1 MLKSKRPLR
10 MFLSLLFAVTLVF
23 SMSTVAFSADD
34 EDGSSG
40 VHKDPTTFEK
50 NFDLTPAQK
59 EYTITKIND
68 VVSKIT
74 KPEMSDLEKYYRLA
88 VWENRHVKYDNAFW
102 FGTYNFDVYRHQW
115 DTYGVLTDRSVC
127 VGMAIAYAHLCHAA
141 DLPCKFARCDPRIL
155 DHTISYIP
163 DINDNAYYVDVTENS
178 FLMSEDSEWSF
189 EPIDKAFSNITKFC
203 KDGSFEYYSTY
214 NTSDYSDGDESVGKK
229 DKYDEQTDQD
239 GDKGDNRARLPGNLK
254 DFYKTSYEDWY
265 REYALHDPA
274 VTDKEFAD
282 DYVEKGSG
290 LPASDPDY
298 YHASYQDFSKYP
310 AQPYYPRPSN
320 KVTGI
325 WFLDDFY
332 KEPTEVRDTVLNK
345 SFDGEVLDISGLAD
359 IYYDCNI
366 ADNLEID
373 VTDDIMVRYFP
384 SAENGKVIAWADS
397 LKTGVDY
404 KVKCTSFNPDKGKAT
419 IALIA
424 AGDYNGIYKFDVR
437 IPVSIE
443 NAKTVLYKD
452 TFTYNGKVQKPKVK
466 TIKGLS
472 LKAGSDYTMDWSTNN
487 SKNAGTYLVII
498 DGKGNYSGSTDAIYT
513 IKKAKNPMKLK
524 GKTIQLKKKKLK
536 KKSQNIKRA
545 KAFKVSKAKGKMT
558 YKLVSAKKAGKNFK
572 KKFKINAKTG
582 KITVKKKTKKGLY
595 EVTVKVKATG
605 NANYK
610 ASPWKKVAFKVN
622 IK

>member
-34 EDGSSG
+34 DEYSR
-40 VHKDPTTFEK
+40 VHKDPATFEK

-102 FGTYNFDVYRHQW
+102 GGGYNFDVYRHQW

-141 DLPCKFARCDPRIL
+141 DLPCKFARCDPRVL

-163 DINDNAYYVDVTENS
+163 DINGNAYYVDVTENS
-178 FLMSEDSEWSF
+178 FLMSEDSAWSF

-239 GDKGDNRARLPGNLK
+239 NDEDDNRARFPGNLK

-310 AQPYYPRPSN
+310 AQPYYSRPSN

-332 KEPTEVRDTVLNK
+332 KEPTKVRDTVLNN
-345 SFDGEVLDISGLAD
+345 SFDGEVLNISGLAD
-359 IYYDCNI
+359 IYYECNI

-472 LKAGSDYTMDWSTNN
+472 LKAGSDYTMDWSTKN
-487 SKNAGTYLVII
+487 SKNAGTYLVTI

-595 EVTVKVKATG
+595 KVTVKVKAKG
-605 NANYK
+605 NTNYK

>member
-34 EDGSSG
+34 DEYSR
-40 VHKDPTTFEK
+40 VHKDPATFEK

-102 FGTYNFDVYRHQW
+102 GGGYNFDVYRHQW

-178 FLMSEDSEWSF
+178 FLMSEDSAWSF
-189 EPIDKAFSNITKFC
+189 EPIDKAFSNITKLC

-239 GDKGDNRARLPGNLK
+239 NDEDDNRARFPGNLK

-282 DYVEKGSG
+282 KYVENGSG
-290 LPASDPDY
+290 LPASDPHY

-310 AQPYYPRPSN
+310 AQPYYSRPSN

-332 KEPTEVRDTVLNK
+332 KEPTKVRDTVLNN
-345 SFDGEVLDISGLAD
+345 SFDGEVLNISGLAD
-359 IYYDCNI
+359 IYYECNI

-472 LKAGSDYTMDWSTNN
+472 LKAGSDYTMDWSTEN
-487 SKNAGTYLVII
+487 SKNAGTYLVTI

-595 EVTVKVKATG
+595 KVTVKVKAKG
-605 NANYK
+605 NTNYK

>member
-1 MLKSKRPLR
+1 
-10 MFLSLLFAVTLVF
+10 
-23 SMSTVAFSADD
+23 
-34 EDGSSG
+34 
-40 VHKDPTTFEK
+40 
-50 NFDLTPAQK
+50 
-59 EYTITKIND
+59 
-68 VVSKIT
+68 
-74 KPEMSDLEKYYRLA
+74 
-88 VWENRHVKYDNAFW
+88 
-102 FGTYNFDVYRHQW
+102 
-115 DTYGVLTDRSVC
+115 
-127 VGMAIAYAHLCHAA
+127 MAIAYAHLCHAA

-178 FLMSEDSEWSF
+178 FLMSEDSAWSF
-189 EPIDKAFSNITKFC
+189 EPIDKAFSNITKLC

-239 GDKGDNRARLPGNLK
+239 NDEDDNRARFPGNLK

-282 DYVEKGSG
+282 KYVEKGSG
-290 LPASDPDY
+290 LPASDPHY

-310 AQPYYPRPSN
+310 AQPYYSRPSN

-332 KEPTEVRDTVLNK
+332 KEPTKVRDTVLNN
-345 SFDGEVLDISGLAD
+345 SFDGEVLNISGLAD
-359 IYYDCNI
+359 IYYECNI

-472 LKAGSDYTMDWSTNN
+472 LKAGSDYTMDWSTEN
-487 SKNAGTYLVII
+487 SKNAGTYLVTI

-595 EVTVKVKATG
+595 KVTVKVKAKG
-605 NANYK
+605 NTNYK

>member
-34 EDGSSG
+34 DEYSR
-40 VHKDPTTFEK
+40 VHKDPATFEK

-102 FGTYNFDVYRHQW
+102 GGGYNFDVYRHQW

-163 DINDNAYYVDVTENS
+163 DINGNAYYVDVTENS
-178 FLMSEDSEWSF
+178 FLMSEDSAWSF
-189 EPIDKAFSNITKFC
+189 EPIDKAFSNITKLC

-239 GDKGDNRARLPGNLK
+239 NDEDDNRARFPGNLK

-282 DYVEKGSG
+282 KYVEKGSG

-310 AQPYYPRPSN
+310 AQPYYSRPSN

-332 KEPTEVRDTVLNK
+332 KEPTKVRDTVLNN
-345 SFDGEVLDISGLAD
+345 SFDGEVLNISGLAD
-359 IYYDCNI
+359 IYYECNI

-472 LKAGSDYTMDWSTNN
+472 LKAGSDYTMDWSTEN
-487 SKNAGTYLVII
+487 SKNAGTYLVTI

-595 EVTVKVKATG
+595 KVTVKVKAKG
-605 NANYK
+605 NTNYK

>member
-34 EDGSSG
+34 DEFSR
-40 VHKDPTTFEK
+40 VHKDPATFEK

-141 DLPCKFARCDPRIL
+141 DLPCKFARCDPRVL

-163 DINDNAYYVDVTENS
+163 DINGNAYYVDVTENS
-178 FLMSEDSEWSF
+178 FLMSEDSAWSF
-189 EPIDKAFSNITKFC
+189 EPIDKAFSNITKLC

-239 GDKGDNRARLPGNLK
+239 NDEDDNRARFPGNLK

-282 DYVEKGSG
+282 EYVEKGSG

-310 AQPYYPRPSN
+310 AQPYYSRPSN

-332 KEPTEVRDTVLNK
+332 KEPTKVRDTVLNN
-345 SFDGEVLDISGLAD
+345 SFDGEVLNISGLAD
-359 IYYDCNI
+359 IYYECNI

-472 LKAGSDYTMDWSTNN
+472 LKAGSDYTMDWSTDN
-487 SKNAGTYLVII
+487 SKNAGTYLVTI

-595 EVTVKVKATG
+595 KVTVKVKAKG
-605 NANYK
+605 NTNYK

>member
-34 EDGSSG
+34 DEYSR
-40 VHKDPTTFEK
+40 VHKDPATFEK

-102 FGTYNFDVYRHQW
+102 GGGYNFDVYRHQW

-141 DLPCKFARCDPRIL
+141 DLPCKFARCDPSVL

-163 DINDNAYYVDVTENS
+163 DINGNAYYVDVTENS
-178 FLMSEDSEWSF
+178 FLMSEDSAWSF
-189 EPIDKAFSNITKFC
+189 EPIDKAFSNITKLC

-239 GDKGDNRARLPGNLK
+239 NDEDDNRARFPGNLK

-282 DYVEKGSG
+282 EYVEKGSG

-310 AQPYYPRPSN
+310 AQPYYSRPSN

-332 KEPTEVRDTVLNK
+332 KEPTKVRDTVLNN
-345 SFDGEVLDISGLAD
+345 SFDGEVLNISGLAD
-359 IYYDCNI
+359 IYYECNI

-472 LKAGSDYTMDWSTNN
+472 LKAGSDYTMDWSTEN
-487 SKNAGTYLVII
+487 SKNAGTYLVTI

-595 EVTVKVKATG
+595 KVTVKVKAKG
-605 NANYK
+605 NTNYK

>member
-34 EDGSSG
+34 DEFSR
-40 VHKDPTTFEK
+40 VHKDPATFEK

-102 FGTYNFDVYRHQW
+102 GGGYNFDVYRHQW

-141 DLPCKFARCDPRIL
+141 DLPCKFARCDPRVL

-163 DINDNAYYVDVTENS
+163 DINGNAYYVDVTENS

-239 GDKGDNRARLPGNLK
+239 NDEDDNRARFPGNLK

-282 DYVEKGSG
+282 EYVEKGSG

-310 AQPYYPRPSN
+310 AQPYYSRPSN

-332 KEPTEVRDTVLNK
+332 KEPTKVRDTVLNN
-345 SFDGEVLDISGLAD
+345 SFDGEVLNISGLAD

-366 ADNLEID
+366 ADDLEID
-373 VTDDIMVRYFP
+373 VTEDIMVRYFP
-384 SAENGKVIAWADS
+384 SAENGEVIAWADS

-443 NAKTVLYKD
+443 DAKTVLYKD

-472 LKAGSDYTMDWSTNN
+472 LKAGSDYTMDWSTDN
-487 SKNAGTYLVII
+487 SKNAGTYLVTI

-545 KAFKVSKAKGKMT
+545 KAFKVSKAKGKLT

-595 EVTVKVKATG
+595 KVTVKVKAKG
-605 NANYK
+605 NTNYK

>member
-34 EDGSSG
+34 DEYSR
-40 VHKDPTTFEK
+40 VHKDPATFEK

-102 FGTYNFDVYRHQW
+102 GGGYNFDVYRHQW

-141 DLPCKFARCDPRIL
+141 DLPCKFARCDPRVL

-163 DINDNAYYVDVTENS
+163 DINGNAYYVDVTENS
-178 FLMSEDSEWSF
+178 FLMSEDSAWSF
-189 EPIDKAFSNITKFC
+189 EPIDKAFSNITKLC

-239 GDKGDNRARLPGNLK
+239 NDEDDNRARFPGNLK

-282 DYVEKGSG
+282 EYVEKGSG
-290 LPASDPDY
+290 LPASDPDH

-310 AQPYYPRPSN
+310 AQPYYSRPSN

-332 KEPTEVRDTVLNK
+332 KEPTKVRDTVLNN
-345 SFDGEVLDISGLAD
+345 SFDGEVLNISGLAD
-359 IYYDCNI
+359 IYYECNI

-384 SAENGKVIAWADS
+384 SAENGEVIAWADS

-419 IALIA
+419 IALVA

-472 LKAGSDYTMDWSTNN
+472 LKAGSDYTMDWSTEN
-487 SKNAGTYLVII
+487 SKNAGTYLVTI

-595 EVTVKVKATG
+595 KVKVKVKAKG
-605 NANYK
+605 NTNYK

>member
-1 MLKSKRPLR
+1 MLKSKRTMR
-10 MFLSLLFAVTLVF
+10 MFLSLLFAVTFIF

-203 KDGSFEYYSTY
+203 KDGSFEYYDTY
-214 NTSDYSDGDESVGKK
+214 NTSDYYDGDESVGKK

-290 LPASDPDY
+290 LPASDPDH

-310 AQPYYPRPSN
+310 AQSYYSRPSN

-366 ADNLEID
+366 ADDLEIE
-373 VTDDIMVRYFP
+373 VTQDIMVRYFP
-384 SAENGKVIAWADS
+384 SAENGEVIAWADS

-404 KVKCTSFNPDKGKAT
+404 KVRCTSFDPDKGKAT

-424 AGDYNGIYKFDVR
+424 DGDYNGIYKFDVR

-545 KAFKVSKAKGKMT
+545 KAFKVSKAKGKLT

-595 EVTVKVKATG
+595 KVTVKVKAKG
-605 NANYK
+605 NTNYK

>member
-34 EDGSSG
+34 DEYSR
-40 VHKDPTTFEK
+40 VHKDPATFEK

-163 DINDNAYYVDVTENS
+163 DINGNAYYVDVTENS
-178 FLMSEDSEWSF
+178 FLMSEDSAWSF
-189 EPIDKAFSNITKFC
+189 EPIDKAFSNITKLC

-239 GDKGDNRARLPGNLK
+239 NDEDDNRARFPGNLK

-282 DYVEKGSG
+282 EYVEKGSG
-290 LPASDPDY
+290 LPASDPDHF
-298 YHASYQDFSKYP
+298 HASYQDFSKYP
-310 AQPYYPRPSN
+310 AQPYYSRPSN

-332 KEPTEVRDTVLNK
+332 KEPTKVRDTVLNN
-345 SFDGEVLDISGLAD
+345 SFDGEVLNISGLAD
-359 IYYDCNI
+359 IYYECNI

-384 SAENGKVIAWADS
+384 SAENGEVIAWADS

-404 KVKCTSFNPDKGKAT
+404 IVRCTSFDPDKGKAT
-419 IALIA
+419 IALVA

-472 LKAGSDYTMDWSTNN
+472 LKAGSDYTMDWSTEN
-487 SKNAGTYLVII
+487 SKNAGTYLVTI

-595 EVTVKVKATG
+595 KVTVKVKAKG
-605 NANYK
+605 NTNYK

>member
-34 EDGSSG
+34 DEFSR
-40 VHKDPTTFEK
+40 VHKDPATFEK

-163 DINDNAYYVDVTENS
+163 DINGNAYYVDVTENS
-178 FLMSEDSEWSF
+178 FLMSEDSAWSF
-189 EPIDKAFSNITKFC
+189 EPIDKAFSNITKLC

-239 GDKGDNRARLPGNLK
+239 NDEDDNRARFPGNLK

-282 DYVEKGSG
+282 EYVEKGSG

-310 AQPYYPRPSN
+310 AQPYYSRPSN

-332 KEPTEVRDTVLNK
+332 KEPTKVRDTVLNN
-345 SFDGEVLDISGLAD
+345 SFDGEVLNISGLAD
-359 IYYDCNI
+359 IYYECNI

-487 SKNAGTYLVII
+487 SKNAGTYLVTI

-582 KITVKKKTKKGLY
+582 KITVKKKAKKGLY

>member
-34 EDGSSG
+34 DEYSR
-40 VHKDPTTFEK
+40 VHKDPATFEK

-102 FGTYNFDVYRHQW
+102 GGGYNFDVYRHQW

-141 DLPCKFARCDPRIL
+141 DLPCKFARCDPRVL

-163 DINDNAYYVDVTENS
+163 DINGNAYYVDVTENS
-178 FLMSEDSEWSF
+178 FLMSEDSAWSF
-189 EPIDKAFSNITKFC
+189 EPIDKAFSNITKLC

-239 GDKGDNRARLPGNLK
+239 NDEDDNRARFPGNLK

-282 DYVEKGSG
+282 KYVEKGSG
-290 LPASDPDY
+290 LPASDPHY

-310 AQPYYPRPSN
+310 AQPYYSRPSN

-332 KEPTEVRDTVLNK
+332 KEPTKVRDTVLNN
-345 SFDGEVLDISGLAD
+345 SFDGEVLNISGLAD
-359 IYYDCNI
+359 IYYECNI

-472 LKAGSDYTMDWSTNN
+472 LKAGSDYTMDWSTEN
-487 SKNAGTYLVII
+487 SKNAGTYLVTI

-595 EVTVKVKATG
+595 KVTVKVKAKG
-605 NANYK
+605 NTNYK

>member
-34 EDGSSG
+34 DEFSR
-40 VHKDPTTFEK
+40 VHKDPATFEK

-102 FGTYNFDVYRHQW
+102 GGGYNFDVYRHQW

-141 DLPCKFARCDPRIL
+141 DLPCKFARCDPRVL

-163 DINDNAYYVDVTENS
+163 DINGNAYYVDVTENS
-178 FLMSEDSEWSF
+178 FLMSEDSAWSF
-189 EPIDKAFSNITKFC
+189 EPIDKAFSNITKLC

-239 GDKGDNRARLPGNLK
+239 NDEDDNRARFPGNLK

-282 DYVEKGSG
+282 EYVEKGSG

-310 AQPYYPRPSN
+310 AQPYYSRPSN

-332 KEPTEVRDTVLNK
+332 KEPTKVRDTVLNN
-345 SFDGEVLDISGLAD
+345 SFDGEVLNISGLAD
-359 IYYDCNI
+359 IYYECNI

-472 LKAGSDYTMDWSTNN
+472 LKAGSDYTMDWSTDN
-487 SKNAGTYLVII
+487 SKNAGTYLVTI

-595 EVTVKVKATG
+595 KVTVKVKAKG